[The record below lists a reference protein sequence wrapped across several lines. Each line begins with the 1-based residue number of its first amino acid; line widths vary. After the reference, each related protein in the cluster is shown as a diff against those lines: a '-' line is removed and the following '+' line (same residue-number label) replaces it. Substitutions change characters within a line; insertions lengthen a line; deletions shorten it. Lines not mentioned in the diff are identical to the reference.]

1 MFLQNSDA
9 KLFLIEIPKSRII
22 HAIVLK
28 FHRDRITSYRGHPIL
43 RSEELYMN
51 NICPERKSS
60 AQCVSHGQ
68 VSVAPRKAHPRT
80 RRNPYIRIS
89 RAIALTV
96 TI

>member
-1 MFLQNSDA
+1 MFVQNSDA
-9 KLFLIEIPKSRII
+9 KLFLIEII

-28 FHRDRITSYRGHPIL
+28 FRRDRITSYRSHPIL
-43 RSEELYMN
+43 QSEELYMN

-89 RAIALTV
+89 QAIALTV